1 MYRALP
7 LVSIRMFYASYFAGM
22 GLILPFFPIYLAGL
36 GWDNGMV
43 GLFVGILAFTKVL
56 SPPVAG
62 HLLDASRRRHAYI
75 TIFILAAVL
84 SIVLLTMVAGNALA
98 LALLLL
104 IFGLAWSAALPLTD
118 GISLVAAEASLVDY
132 GRLRVWG
139 SIGFIVSSLAGGA
152 WLVGSITSFPF
163 ALAGLLA
170 ISAFAAMGF
179 PVQTPSARASDRE
192 SQAFS
197 GHFRRLL
204 VTSFAMQA
212 SHGAYYG
219 FFSLYLIAAG
229 YTGWQI
235 GLLWSLGVLAEIV
248 LMWRCSRPIQQV
260 APAYVLSICLLL
272 AALRWMGTGWSESLA
287 LLVCMQLLHAAT
299 FAAFHVSA
307 VTWVRKFAPGSRQA
321 SAQGWYSASG
331 FGLGTTL
338 GVIAC
343 GWLAE
348 KASYQ
353 SAFYVCAIIALLG
366 LLASVRLPASAHI
379 R

>member
-1 MYRALP
+1 MRPASP

-22 GLILPFFPIYLAGL
+22 GLILPFFPIYLARL

-62 HLLDASRRRHAYI
+62 HLLDQSRRRHAYI
-75 TIFILAAVL
+75 TAFILAA
-84 SIVLLTMVAGNALA
+84 ALA
-98 LALLLL
+98 IIMLPLAEHALMLGLLIL
-104 IFGLAWSAALPLTD
+104 IFGLLWSAALPLTD
-118 GISLVAAEASLVDY
+118 GISLVAAEASMVDY

-139 SIGFIVSSLAGGA
+139 SIGFVISSLAGGA
-152 WLVGSITSFPF
+152 WMMGSIGVFPF
-163 ALAGLLA
+163 ALALLLA
-170 ISAFAAMGF
+170 ICAFSAMGF
-179 PVQTPSARASDRE
+179 PVQTQAAEADDRS

-197 GHFRRLL
+197 GPFRRLL
-204 VTSFAMQA
+204 ATSFAMQA

-219 FFSLYLIAAG
+219 FFSLYLLAAG
-229 YTGWQI
+229 YSGWQI

-248 LMWRCSRPIQQV
+248 LMWRCSLLIQQA
-260 APAYVLSICLLL
+260 APALVLSLCLLL
-272 AALRWMGTGWSESLA
+272 AALRWLGIGLSDEWPV
-287 LLVCMQLLHAAT
+287 LVCMQLLHAAT

-307 VTWVRKFAPGSRQA
+307 VTWAKKLAPSKRQA

-338 GVIAC
+338 GVIVC

-348 KASYQ
+348 QASYQ
-353 SAFYVCAIIALLG
+353 YAFYVCAIVALLG
-366 LLASVRLPASAHI
+366 LLASTRLPRGSTE
-379 R
+379 